1 MTNIPKALQVT
12 KLLKRFSIRKSFFS
26 SNKNYFTAVNSI
38 SFALAEG
45 EILGLLGTNGAGKT
59 TTIQMLL
66 SLMTPTSG
74 SIEYFGKELEA
85 HRSEI
90 LQQVSFASTYVQMPS
105 RLTVFENLDIYGRLY
120 GLSRGVRLERIEKY
134 LKFFGMWN
142 LKDRETGVLSAG
154 QMTRAILAKAFI
166 NEPKVV
172 LLDEPTASLDPDIA
186 HDVRSFVL
194 DQQKQYGVSM
204 LFTSHNMDEVSAVC
218 DRVLV
223 MKHGE
228 IIADNTPDELAASVS
243 VAQVILSITQGVELL
258 QTYCKEQGL
267 LLQIEKNQIAIALD
281 EQKIPQL
288 LNACSR
294 LGIEYSSI
302 AIEKPTLEDY
312 FLQVAQGDMGERK

>member
-1 MTNIPKALQVT
+1 MNNTSPVLRVDQLV
-12 KLLKRFSIRKSFFS
+12 KRFPIKKTFFS
-26 SNKNYFTAVNSI
+26 TAKDYFTAVNGI
-38 SFALAEG
+38 SFNLAEG

-66 SLMTPTSG
+66 SLMTPSSG
-74 SIEYFGKELEA
+74 SIQYFGNDLEK

-90 LQQVSFASTYVQMPS
+90 LQHVSFASTYVQMPS

-120 GLSRGVRLERIEKY
+120 GLPRTIRIERIEKY

-186 HDVRSFVL
+186 HDVRAFVL
-194 DQQKQYGVSM
+194 DQQRQHGVSM

-223 MKHGE
+223 MKQGE
-228 IIADNTPDELAASVS
+228 IIANNSPEQLAASVS
-243 VAQVILSITQGVELL
+243 TAHVYLLINEGLEALQSYCIQHALLFEL
-258 QTYCKEQGL
+258 
-267 LLQIEKNQIAIALD
+267 EKNQIKIAID

-302 AIEKPTLEDY
+302 AIDKPSLEDY
-312 FLQVAQGDMGERK
+312 FLQVAQSNVGERR

>member
-1 MTNIPKALQVT
+1 MTTTSNVLRVT
-12 KLLKRFSIRKSFFS
+12 QLVKRFPTGKSFFS
-26 SNKNYFTAVNSI
+26 RSKNYFTAVNGI
-38 SFALAEG
+38 SFSIAEG

-74 SIEYFGKELEA
+74 SIEYFGKELEQY
-85 HRSEI
+85 RSEI
-90 LQQVSFASTYVQMPS
+90 LQDVSFASTYVQMPS

-120 GLSRGVRLERIEKY
+120 GLSREVRIERIEKY

-186 HDVRSFVL
+186 HDVREFVL
-194 DQQKQYGVSM
+194 DQQKQHGVSM

-223 MKHGE
+223 MKQGE
-228 IIADNTPDELAASVS
+228 IIANNTPDELAASVS
-243 VAQVILSITQGVELL
+243 NAHVMLLVNTGIESLHAYCMEHGLSFEM
-258 QTYCKEQGL
+258 
-267 LLQIEKNQIAIALD
+267 EKNQITIAID
-281 EQKIPQL
+281 EQKIPHL

-302 AIEKPTLEDY
+302 AIDKPTLEDY
-312 FLQVAQGDMGERK
+312 FLQVAQAHVGERK